1 MYRATLIIIAA
12 SAILLIGCGDDKGP
26 KAGTEENI
34 DHAAE
39 YFVYLALSMN
49 KHDKDYVD
57 SYFGPDSLRERA
69 AMDNVSLKQIAD
81 GADSLIYYL
90 DDFTFQEQILSERKK
105 HLKGLLESL
114 VARANMLLGE
124 KYDFDQ
130 ESLYIYGVVS
140 PDFPESHFQN
150 IIDSLDKMLPGGD
163 SLHKRIADFRKQFII
178 PDDKV
183 DAVFKRAIEESRKR
197 TKEFIDLPENED
209 FTLEYVNDVPWG
221 AYNWYQGGSKSLIQI
236 NMDFPIYIDRAIDLA
251 AHEGY
256 PGHHVFHS
264 IKEKEFAEKNG
275 WFEYT
280 IYPLFSPVS
289 LISEGTANFGIKVIF
304 PGEEKMKF
312 EMQHLFPIA
321 GLDSSLAPKYSELMK
336 MMARLS
342 YARTKA
348 AKKYYN
354 GDMTREEAIDYM
366 MKYQL
371 VTKHRASKF
380 LDFVDRYGSY
390 IINYNYGEDLVEDY
404 INRHGGTADNP
415 QQRKEIFKELLYNQV
430 LPGDL
435 KEKDK
440 EDSEIVRK

>member
-1 MYRATLIIIAA
+1 M
-12 SAILLIGCGDDKGP
+12 
-26 KAGTEENI
+26 
-34 DHAAE
+34 
-39 YFVYLALSMN
+39 
-49 KHDKDYVD
+49 
-57 SYFGPDSLRERA
+57 
-69 AMDNVSLKQIAD
+69 
-81 GADSLIYYL
+81 
-90 DDFTFQEQILSERKK
+90 
-105 HLKGLLESL
+105 
-114 VARANMLLGE
+114 
-124 KYDFDQ
+124 
-130 ESLYIYGVVS
+130 
-140 PDFPESHFQN
+140 
-150 IIDSLDKMLPGGD
+150 
-163 SLHKRIADFRKQFII
+163 
-178 PDDKV
+178 
-183 DAVFKRAIEESRKR
+183 
-197 TKEFIDLPENED
+197 PENED

-256 PGHHVFHS
+256 PGHHVFHT
-264 IKEKEFAEKNG
+264 IKEQEFAEKNG

-371 VTKHRASKF
+371 VTKQRASKF